1 MRAVA
6 CIDVD
11 SLAQYERDA
20 REGRAE
26 ALYNL
31 GLAYST
37 GQGVGV
43 DLIAAHKWFN
53 LAAVRGV
60 EAAKGWR
67 NQLAAEMQP
76 SQIAQAQ
83 KLVTEAQLILAEAA
97 KNRKAIEKLKEKHY
111 ETWRHEQAYR
121 EAMEL
126 DEIGM
131 RLAFESF
138 TEDGE

>member
-1 MRAVA
+1 MA

-11 SLAQYERDA
+11 ALAQYESDA
-20 REGRAE
+20 RQGRAE

-60 EAAKGWR
+60 DEAKRWR
-67 NQLAAEMQP
+67 AQISSEMNG
-76 SQIAQAQ
+76 SQIA
-83 KLVTEAQLILAEAA
+83 EAQ
-97 KNRKAIEKLKEKHY
+97 
-111 ETWRHEQAYR
+111 
-121 EAMEL
+121 
-126 DEIGM
+126 
-131 RLAFESF
+131 RLAREWLSIFR
-138 TEDGE
+138 

>member
-1 MRAVA
+1 M
-6 CIDVD
+6 DVD
-11 SLAQYERDA
+11 CLAQYERDA

-83 KLVTEAQLILAEAA
+83 KLAREW
-97 KNRKAIEKLKEKHY
+97 LKIFK
-111 ETWRHEQAYR
+111 
-121 EAMEL
+121 
-126 DEIGM
+126 
-131 RLAFESF
+131 
-138 TEDGE
+138 

>member
-1 MRAVA
+1 MRVSRKGGSDVA

-11 SLAQYERDA
+11 SLTQYERDA
-20 REGRAE
+20 REGRAD

-43 DLIAAHKWFN
+43 DMVAAHKWFN

-67 NQLAAEMQP
+67 NQLAAEM
-76 SQIAQAQ
+76 SSGQIA
-83 KLVTEAQLILAEAA
+83 EAQ
-97 KNRKAIEKLKEKHY
+97 
-111 ETWRHEQAYR
+111 
-121 EAMEL
+121 
-126 DEIGM
+126 
-131 RLAFESF
+131 RLAREWLKVFK
-138 TEDGE
+138 